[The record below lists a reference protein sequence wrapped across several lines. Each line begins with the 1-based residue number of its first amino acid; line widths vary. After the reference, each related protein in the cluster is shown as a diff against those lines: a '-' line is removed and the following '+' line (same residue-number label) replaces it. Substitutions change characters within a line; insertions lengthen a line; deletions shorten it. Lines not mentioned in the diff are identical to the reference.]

1 MNGIGDEALEP
12 KKGFEEEDSGAN
24 KEVKL
29 SLGSIVEL
37 RSRLWRVDDVQGD
50 VLVAT
55 SIDGTPIERRKFYL
69 PFETV
74 LPGRIEPP
82 SSEIVGN
89 FSAQDL
95 LLRAYRLSMIHGA
108 APLMSLQRSR
118 VVPVLFQMVPVVMS
132 LEMPRVRL
140 LIADD
145 VGLGKTIEAGL
156 TVVEL
161 FARQRA
167 SRLLVICP
175 AMLREQWK
183 EALDYFFHI
192 DSEII
197 SSSHR
202 RTLER
207 GLPPGTNP
215 WEYYPYLIAS
225 MDYAKMAEVKAQ
237 VLEQNWDIILVDEA
251 HNVAKPHQIDPKQ
264 KVKMERWEL
273 MRDLSKKTRHLI
285 MLTATPHNGYTDTF
299 ASLLK
304 MLEVGAVTGSDSD
317 PVIDRDIAKL
327 YVCQRRRSD
336 VEAEMSKT
344 GDKSPFP
351 KRDADEVFVKLSPLE
366 SNVMNEV
373 EKLGRHI
380 LATAG
385 GEHTYRMR
393 LAKWTVTHFHK
404 RALSSPN
411 SLVCSLKNRLKTVE
425 RRIEAQEERFD
436 EETSVTEEEAR
447 AAVLD
452 NDTGERIDDAETD
465 ARMERHVFGDKGTL
479 FEEKGLLEQT
489 LLEAQKVTAAKD
501 TKLTEL
507 LDNTL
512 RIMVRRIPK
521 VIIFTRYRDTLDYLA
536 KNIPEHRNF
545 KEAKVFTLDGSLNE
559 VQRAEK
565 FDEFEKA
572 PQAILVA
579 TDCVSEGINL
589 QYVASQIIHYE
600 LPWNPN
606 RLEQRN
612 GRVDRYG
619 QPKDTVFIRTMVV
632 NDSLEAAILKVL
644 VEKAFQIRQDFGF
657 SPPFFGDDISV
668 LDLIREQGYDVKI
681 GQRSLDD
688 FLKDMSP
695 EPEQVINPFSDESI
709 QRMKNDNFYGQSS
722 IDLSEVQKRLTET
735 ENLIGS
741 KEQIQNFVKSGLNR
755 FGCRITGSDD
765 DTFRI
770 EVLDSRLSQGL
781 EKNVLQS
788 ATFDPLRGRD
798 DPELEVIDLGHRLVR
813 NLIDLVKQLTFSS
826 KESDIY
832 GRTACIATRNATKV
846 SAVYTFLARYAVHTD
861 PVSIVEELL
870 RVGFEVHGGDI
881 FSQADVNALS
891 CSIPVVHTRTEAEM
905 KEDLSAALSKLNLE
919 TALRKRAEERC
930 AELAIERGQVK
941 KSLEG
946 RGEQQWLEGID
957 NLSVASVDLLCV
969 TVYYPALGG
978 N

>member
-1 MNGIGDEALEP
+1 MSSAEEARQP
-12 KKGFEEEDSGAN
+12 DFA
-24 KEVKL
+24 
-29 SLGSIVEL
+29 LGSIVEL
-37 RSRLWRVDDVQGD
+37 RSRLWRVDDLQRD

-55 SIDGTPIERRKFYL
+55 SIDGTPVERRKFYL
-69 PFETV
+69 PFELV
-74 LPGRIEPP
+74 RPGRIEPP
-82 SSEIVGN
+82 SGEIVGN
-89 FSAQDL
+89 YSTQDL

-108 APLMSLQRSR
+108 APLLSLQRSR
-118 VVPVLFQMVPVVMS
+118 VVPVSFQMVPVVMS

-183 EALDYFFHI
+183 DALDYFFHI
-192 DSEII
+192 EAEII
-197 SSSHR
+197 SSAHR

-251 HNVAKPHQIDPKQ
+251 HNVAKPHQSDPKQ
-264 KVKMERWEL
+264 KVEMERWEL

-317 PVIDRDIAKL
+317 PVINREIAKL

-366 SNVMNEV
+366 SNVMDEV
-373 EKLGRHI
+373 EQLGRHI
-380 LATAG
+380 LSTAG
-385 GEHTYRMR
+385 GERTFKMR
-393 LAKWTVTHFHK
+393 IAKWTVTHFHK

-411 SLVCSLKNRLKTVE
+411 SLVCSLKNRLKT
-425 RRIEAQEERFD
+425 IEKKIAAQEALTD
-436 EETSVTEEEAR
+436 EEASVAEEEAR
-447 AAVLD
+447 AEVLD
-452 NDTGERIDDAETD
+452 NDTGERVDDEETG
-465 ARMERHVFGDKGTL
+465 ARMERYLVGDKEALLKEKELLERTL
-479 FEEKGLLEQT
+479 F
-489 LLEAQKVTAAKD
+489 EAQKVTAAKD

-545 KEAKVFTLDGSLNE
+545 KEVKVSTLDGSMNE
-559 VQRAEK
+559 AQRAEK
-565 FDEFEKA
+565 FKEFEKA
-572 PQAILVA
+572 SQAILVA
-579 TDCVSEGINL
+579 TDCISEGINL

-681 GQRSLDD
+681 GQRGLDD

-741 KEQIQNFVKSGLNR
+741 REQIQNFVKSGLNR
-755 FGCRITGSDD
+755 FGCRITGNVDETFKIDLSNISDK
-765 DTFRI
+765 
-770 EVLDSRLSQGL
+770 RLSQGL
-781 EKNVLQS
+781 SDPILKRV
-788 ATFDPLRGRD
+788 TFDPLRGRD

-826 KESDIY
+826 KDSDIY
-832 GRTACIATRNATKV
+832 GRTACIATRNAPKV
-846 SAVYTFLARYAVHTD
+846 SAVYTFLARYAVHTQ
-861 PVSIVEELL
+861 PVSIVEGLL
-870 RVGFEVHGGDI
+870 RVGFEVHGEGKL
-881 FSQADVNALS
+881 SQADVDALS
-891 CSIPVVHTRTEAEM
+891 RSVPVVHTRTEAEM
-905 KEDLSAALSKLNLE
+905 KEDLSSALSKLNLE
-919 TALRKRAEERC
+919 TALQKRAEERC
-930 AELAIERGQVK
+930 AELAVERAKVK

-978 N
+978 S